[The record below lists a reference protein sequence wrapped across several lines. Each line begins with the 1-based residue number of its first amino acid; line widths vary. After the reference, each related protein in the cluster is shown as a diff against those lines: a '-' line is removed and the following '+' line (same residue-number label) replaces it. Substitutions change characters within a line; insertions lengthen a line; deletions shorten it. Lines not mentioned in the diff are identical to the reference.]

1 VQHDSK
7 RRPEERRFYTQVT
20 DPMSEA
26 RLIQDPDGLEAALF
40 RLRGSD
46 RLALDTE
53 FMRERTYHAQLC
65 LVQIATESDCYLID
79 PLVGLDLAPLHLL
92 LQDRSKL
99 KILHAARQDI
109 EVLLQSGGAVPG
121 PLFDTQV
128 AAAFLGFPPQVGYAE
143 LVARQLGHSI
153 DKGQTRTDWSRRPL
167 TPAQVAYAADDVR
180 HLLTLHTD
188 LQATLVTKGRAAWVA
203 EEATAYENPALYRTD
218 PALAW
223 RRLKGL
229 NRLRPEEQS
238 AARAL
243 ADWRERRA
251 IESDKPRGW
260 ILADDALYALATREP
275 VSIEALESIAALPPS
290 VIRKRGDE
298 LLDLLRAARADES
311 GVPLS
316 APKRPEPAQM
326 ALAARLLQVVR
337 DVAAA
342 LDVSAEVLATRKDIE
357 AIAFGSGAPGDSPL
371 MRGWRRDVVGEKLLA
386 ALS

>member
-1 VQHDSK
+1 M
-7 RRPEERRFYTQVT
+7 R
-20 DPMSEA
+20 EA
-26 RLIQDPDGLEAALF
+26 RLIQDRDELEAAIF
-40 RLRGSD
+40 RLRSSD

-65 LVQIATESDCYLID
+65 LVQISTESDCYLVD
-79 PLVGLDLAPLHLL
+79 PLADLDLTPLHEL

-99 KILHAARQDI
+99 KILHAARQDL

-180 HLLTLHTD
+180 HLLVIHTD
-188 LQATLVTKGRAAWVA
+188 LQAALVAKGRADWVA
-203 EEATAYENPALYRTD
+203 EEAAAYENPALYRTD
-218 PALAW
+218 PAQAW

-260 ILADDALYALATREP
+260 ILADEALYALATRDP
-275 VSIEALESIAALPPS
+275 VSLEALEAVPGLPPG
-290 VIRKRGDE
+290 VVRKRGDE
-298 LLDLLRAARADES
+298 LLQLLRTARADQS

-316 APKRPEPAQM
+316 APKRPEPQQL
-326 ALAARLLQVVR
+326 ALATRLLQVVR
-337 DVAAA
+337 DVAAQ
-342 LDVSAEVLATRKDIE
+342 LDVCAEVLATRKDVE
-357 AIAFGSGAPGDSPL
+357 AIAYGSGAPGDSPL
-371 MRGWRRDVVGEKLLA
+371 MRGWRRGVIGEKLLA
-386 ALS
+386 VLG

>member
-1 VQHDSK
+1 
-7 RRPEERRFYTQVT
+7 
-20 DPMSEA
+20 M
-26 RLIQDPDGLEAALF
+26 
-40 RLRGSD
+40 
-46 RLALDTE
+46 
-53 FMRERTYHAQLC
+53 
-65 LVQIATESDCYLID
+65 
-79 PLVGLDLAPLHLL
+79 
-92 LQDRSKL
+92 
-99 KILHAARQDI
+99 
-109 EVLLQSGGAVPG
+109 LLQSGGAVPG

-188 LQATLVTKGRAAWVA
+188 LQAALVAKGRAAWVT
-203 EEATAYENPALYRTD
+203 EEGSAYENPALYRTD

-260 ILADDALYALATREP
+260 ILADDALYALATRDP
-275 VSIEALESIAALPPS
+275 MSIEALESIATLPPS
-290 VIRKRGDE
+290 VVRKRGEE
-298 LLDLLRAARADES
+298 LLDLLRTARADES

-316 APKRPEPAQM
+316 APKRPEPEQM
-326 ALAARLLQVVR
+326 ALATRLLQVVR
-337 DVAAA
+337 DIAAE
-342 LDVSAEVLATRKDIE
+342 LDVGAEVLATRKDVE
-357 AIAFGSGAPGDSPL
+357 AIAFGSGAPDDSPL
-371 MRGWRRDVVGEKLLA
+371 MRGWRKDVVGAKLLA